1 VFASRR
7 VVNFCAF
14 AAVAKIHIN
23 SPPGG
28 SEAGTPRSGTC
39 FTPGMLT
46 AKHAQRKG
54 STILITSS
62 RPTIDSGIC
71 NLISLVLRPSFI

>member
-23 SPPGG
+23 SPPA
-28 SEAGTPRSGTC
+28 EAR
-39 FTPGMLT
+39 PGRRVPVLV
-46 AKHAQRKG
+46 
-54 STILITSS
+54 S
-62 RPTIDSGIC
+62 RLGC
-71 NLISLVLRPSFI
+71 